1 MKWNTS
7 SKEFENFLKF
17 ERNLS
22 DNTISSYISD
32 LNKLINYL
40 VNKKISVKPNNI
52 QTADLRNFLYEQSK
66 KIKSRSQSRLI
77 SSLNVFF
84 NFFLSYTETFKP
96 SFPNF
101 FNLLAYSSG

>member
-7 SKEFENFLKF
+7 SKKFENFLKF

-84 NFFLSYTETFKP
+84 NFLLFIFKKAEP
-96 SFPNF
+96 FKNSAILPNT
-101 FNLLAYSSG
+101 

>member
-22 DNTISSYISD
+22 ENTISSYISD

-40 VNKKISVKPNNI
+40 VDKKLCK
-52 QTADLRNFLYEQSK
+52 T
-66 KIKSRSQSRLI
+66 
-77 SSLNVFF
+77 
-84 NFFLSYTETFKP
+84 
-96 SFPNF
+96 
-101 FNLLAYSSG
+101 

>member
-1 MKWNTS
+1 MKWDTS

-40 VNKKISVKPNNI
+40 VDKKISVKPNNI

-84 NFFLSYTETFKP
+84 NFLIGIFIHTP
-96 SFPNF
+96 PH
-101 FNLLAYSSG
+101 LLVLISGLVGCL

>member
-1 MKWNTS
+1 MKWNTL

-40 VNKKISVKPNNI
+40 VDKK
-52 QTADLRNFLYEQSK
+52 LM
-66 KIKSRSQSRLI
+66 
-77 SSLNVFF
+77 
-84 NFFLSYTETFKP
+84 
-96 SFPNF
+96 
-101 FNLLAYSSG
+101 